1 VIAFRYQT
9 GGMSIDVERSS
20 MEMTGLIAEEIRA
33 LLGRRRMSGREL
45 ARKLDVSPSW
55 VSYRLTGTQE
65 IGVNDLALIAQALN
79 VGIVDLLP
87 RDARQPTLTLAS
99 EPTVTGRTPWPEHP
113 IVAGAARIPQRRTA
127 VDQGPPGRHSKTY
140 PTGR

>member
-1 VIAFRYQT
+1 MRMTTTTLARVEPELEPEVI
-9 GGMSIDVERSS
+9 IEISS
-20 MEMTGLIAEEIRA
+20 M
-33 LLGRRRMSGREL
+33 LGRRRMKQADL
-45 ARKLDVSPSW
+45 ARVLNVKPMW
-55 VSYRLTGTQE
+55 VSDRMTGRVRLTVG
-65 IGVNDLALIAQALN
+65 DLARIARALN

-87 RDARQPTLTLAS
+87 RDARTPTLTLAS